1 MVLLVILGF
10 WLLVG
15 GAAAYVALF
24 VSDENRAKRA
34 FEVLKHVTRYGLG
47 ASALTTLATAANKA
61 TGIIDIFTQ
70 IFR

>member
-10 WLLVG
+10 WLIVG

-24 VSDENRAKRA
+24 VPEESRAARA

-47 ASALTTLATAANKA
+47 ASALTALAGKVDLLNLIA
-61 TGIIDIFTQ
+61 
-70 IFR
+70 R